1 MLKLSGFYCRLK
13 EAFKFGVQQ
22 PVGLEG
28 LHLLGIRGLGFRI

>member
-22 PVGLEG
+22 PVGLDG
-28 LHLLGIRGLGFRI
+28 IHL